1 MENYKRITDDEVFKV
16 LEDLKNEDEQALAKA
31 IEALLLL
38 ELDIRHFLRKIYKN
52 TPKKARNIVTD
63 PLKAGKNDIVIGNS
77 KSNEKKVK

>member
-52 TPKKARNIVTD
+52 TPKKVRNIVTD